1 MGGQEEEMMSA
12 INLAGLLSAEKRK
25 TLRRVL
31 IILGLIAAAACAAY
45 LIYRFFVPDYM
56 DDFEEEFEDEFD
68 DDFFDDDDEEEY
80 DE

>member
-1 MGGQEEEMMSA
+1 MGGEEMLSA
-12 INLAGLLSAEKRK
+12 IAAEGFLTAERRK

-31 IILGLIAAAACAAY
+31 IIVGVIAACAVAAY

-56 DDFEEEFEDEFD
+56 DDFEEEFDEEFE
-68 DDFFDDDDEEEY
+68 DDFFDDDEY